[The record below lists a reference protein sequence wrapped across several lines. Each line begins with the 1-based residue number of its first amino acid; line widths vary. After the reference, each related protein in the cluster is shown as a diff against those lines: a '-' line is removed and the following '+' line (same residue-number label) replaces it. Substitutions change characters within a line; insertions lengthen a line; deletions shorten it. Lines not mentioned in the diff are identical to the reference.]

1 MKQRSLLRS
10 IPLFAIAIAC
20 SLALVGCGGT
30 NYGYTGGTAATV
42 NGKAIEED
50 TVTKYIQDF
59 RASAEMTDKDSWG
72 KWLVSN
78 QLDAK
83 TIREQVIDYYV
94 DIELTNQACEE
105 KGITIDDS
113 EIDAQVEQMK
123 ANYGNQKAWEDA
135 LAENGITEEQYR
147 ESIRNSMLNEKLVEA
162 VAGEENAEASD
173 DDVMA
178 YLDKYASMFQGAKKS
193 SHILF
198 AADDEETAQKVLDQI
213 NSGELDFAEA
223 AKQYSTD
230 TASAEKGGDVGWDA
244 INSFVVEY
252 GDALDGL
259 DKGEISSLVTSQYGI
274 HIIKCTDVF
283 DVSDKH
289 DSISDYPEE
298 IVEYI
303 RGIASSQVQ
312 SEAFDTWFNEYKE
325 SAEIVINDM
334 PENVPYNVDLTQI
347 QTEET
352 ETPDSAAG
360 NIPVDESE
368 GGDDEQAT
376 EESGK

>member
-20 SLALVGCGGT
+20 SLALVGCGGG

-59 RASAEMTDKDSWG
+59 RTSSEMTDKDSWG

-94 DIELTNQACEE
+94 DIELTKQACEE
-105 KGITIDDS
+105 KGITVEAS
-113 EIDAQVEQMK
+113 EIDAQIEQMK
-123 ANYGNQKAWEDA
+123 SNYGDQKAWEEA
-135 LAENGITEEQYR
+135 LAQNGINEEQYR
-147 ESIRNSMLNEKLVEA
+147 ESIENGMLTEKLTAA
-162 VAGEENAEASD
+162 VAEEEGAEASD
-173 DDVMA
+173 DDVMN
-178 YLDKYASMFQGAKKS
+178 YLSMYASMFDGSKKS

-198 AADDEETAQKVLDQI
+198 AADDEETAQEVLDQI

-230 TASAEKGGDVGWDA
+230 TGSAEKGCDVGWDA
-244 INSFVVEY
+244 INSFVTDY
-252 GDALDGL
+252 GDALGDL
-259 DKGEISSLVTSQYGI
+259 DKGEVSGLVTSEYGI
-274 HIIKCTDVF
+274 HIIKCTDTF
-283 DVSDKH
+283 DASVER
-289 DSISDYPEE
+289 DSLSDYPEE
-298 IVEYI
+298 FVEYI
-303 RGIASSQVQ
+303 RGIASSQTQ

-325 SAEIVINDM
+325 SAEVVINDM
-334 PENVPYNVDLTQI
+334 PENVPYNVDLSQVS
-347 QTEET
+347 TEET
-352 ETPDSAAG
+352 ESAEAG
-360 NIPVDESE
+360 AE
-368 GGDDEQAT
+368 GTAEEGTEQPA

>member
-10 IPLFAIAIAC
+10 IPLFALAVAC
-20 SLALVGCGGT
+20 SLALVGCGGG

-42 NGKAIEED
+42 NGQAIEED

-59 RASAEMTDKDSWG
+59 RTSAEMTDKDSWG

-78 QLDAK
+78 QLDAA

-105 KGITIDDS
+105 KGITVEDS

-123 ANYGNQKAWEDA
+123 ANYGGDEKAWNDA

-147 ESIRNSMLNEKLVEA
+147 ESIKNSMLTEKLSAA
-162 VAGEENAEASD
+162 VAEEEGTEASD
-173 DDVMA
+173 DDVLS
-178 YLDKYASMFQGAKKS
+178 YLEMYSSMFDGSRKS

-230 TASAEKGGDVGWDA
+230 TASAENGGDVGWDA
-244 INSFVVEY
+244 INSFVTDY
-252 GDALDGL
+252 GDALNDL
-259 DKGEISSLVTSQYGI
+259 DKGEVSGLVTSEYGI
-274 HIIKCTDVF
+274 HIIMCTDTF
-283 DVSDKH
+283 DASKERSDV
-289 DSISDYPEE
+289 SDYPEE
-298 IVEYI
+298 FVDYI
-303 RGIASSQVQ
+303 RGIVDSQVQ
-312 SEAFDTWFNEYKE
+312 SGAFDTWFNEYKE
-325 SAEIVINDM
+325 AAEIVINDM
-334 PENVPYNVDLTQI
+334 PENVPYNVDLSQVN
-347 QTEET
+347 TEDVET
-352 ETPDSAAG
+352 ADDGTPTDDGTTEDAEQSA
-360 NIPVDESE
+360 
-368 GGDDEQAT
+368 
-376 EESGK
+376 EESGE